1 MMKIMNFGGKSSYL
15 EFLASFLQRLNLGE
29 QENLLKLV
37 FGQSF
42 AETYKYE
49 IVLEEEAETLSEE
62 DPDRFKAIG
71 LEIHE
76 EKKEFS
82 RLCGDTIGVDTD
94 MRQITDEDAI
104 GSAKYLYRR
113 FPIIFQFYDELI
125 KERKK
130 NNPSILTKKK

>member
-37 FGQSF
+37 FGQSVV
-42 AETYKYE
+42 EKYKYE
-49 IVLEEEAETLSEE
+49 MELEEDAEMLFKE

-71 LEIHE
+71 LEIYE
-76 EKKEFS
+76 ERKEFS

-94 MRQITDEDAI
+94 MRQITDEEAI